1 MNWLD
6 LLASILGITCVVLAG
21 RNSKYNFWVGYLYT
35 TALFALFW
43 QNNLVASLMLQPV
56 SLGINIMGHYRWTH
70 PKDDE
75 KSSQDS
81 KALKVTMLSWPERI
95 LCIFAV
101 FIIAFAWGWL
111 LDRLFPADPHPYL
124 DSCVTVLILMAQFLS
139 AQKKWDC
146 WVAWLIVNVTQM
158 ALHLSVGNFFM
169 PIVCGLYLINGIIS
183 LLNWGKLYKKNAYF
197 QILMAENDILLDIRG
212 LHASIGDKEILKGID
227 LTIRKGEVHAVMG
240 PNGAG
245 KSTLSAVLVGRPDY
259 TVTEGSVTFL
269 GRDLL
274 AMSPEERSW
283 AGIFL
288 SFQSPIEIPGVSITN
303 FMKAAVNA
311 RRKAQGLEDLKPA
324 EFIKMMKEK
333 MAMVQMKGEFA
344 KREVNVGFS
353 GGEKKRNE
361 IFQMA
366 MLDPMLSILDETDSG
381 LDVDALRIVAE
392 GVNKLRTPEKSA
404 IVITHYQRLLE
415 YIVPDVVHVLKAGR
429 IVKTGGR
436 ELVDIIDRNGYDA
449 F

>member
-6 LLASILGITCVVLAG
+6 LVASIRGITCVVLAG

-81 KALKVTMLSWPERI
+81 KALKVSMLSWPERI
-95 LCIFAV
+95 LCIVSV
-101 FIIAFAWGWL
+101 FVIAFAWGWL

-183 LLNWGKLYKKNAYF
+183 LLNWGKLYKKNA
-197 QILMAENDILLDIRG
+197 
-212 LHASIGDKEILKGID
+212 
-227 LTIRKGEVHAVMG
+227 
-240 PNGAG
+240 
-245 KSTLSAVLVGRPDY
+245 
-259 TVTEGSVTFL
+259 
-269 GRDLL
+269 
-274 AMSPEERSW
+274 
-283 AGIFL
+283 
-288 SFQSPIEIPGVSITN
+288 
-303 FMKAAVNA
+303 
-311 RRKAQGLEDLKPA
+311 
-324 EFIKMMKEK
+324 
-333 MAMVQMKGEFA
+333 
-344 KREVNVGFS
+344 
-353 GGEKKRNE
+353 
-361 IFQMA
+361 
-366 MLDPMLSILDETDSG
+366 
-381 LDVDALRIVAE
+381 
-392 GVNKLRTPEKSA
+392 
-404 IVITHYQRLLE
+404 
-415 YIVPDVVHVLKAGR
+415 
-429 IVKTGGR
+429 
-436 ELVDIIDRNGYDA
+436 
-449 F
+449 